1 MRIFLISSTT
11 LVWDGAEDGV
21 ASCAHLNCHSTGSDG
36 AGGARCLI
44 GSGGGIGADLGGAEW
59 RRKRG
64 CKVRKCIEE
73 RGKTFLHLLSPQRQN
88 ALLTCLLCW
97 SIFFSC
103 TLTCVLQ
110 ICFYIPLLSQS
121 NHTYSHP
128 ITPRIMRCRDEHA
141 LQLTCAWSE
150 ACRMYAFRSMANR
163 NLAMTTR
170 SSLSAHLHAS
180 GVG

>member
-73 RGKTFLHLLSPQRQN
+73 RGKTFY
-88 ALLTCLLCW
+88 T
-97 SIFFSC
+97 
-103 TLTCVLQ
+103 
-110 ICFYIPLLSQS
+110 
-121 NHTYSHP
+121 
-128 ITPRIMRCRDEHA
+128 
-141 LQLTCAWSE
+141 
-150 ACRMYAFRSMANR
+150 
-163 NLAMTTR
+163 
-170 SSLSAHLHAS
+170 SSLLKGKMPYSLASSVGVYFSHAR
-180 GVG
+180 